1 LQQRDR
7 YQQSQLLNIMTSA
20 TDSDITG
27 QKTVLDAIERL
38 DHKIEQLDSKVEK
51 LEGKVDGF
59 NEKFDYYQKASQSVV
74 NLAFGLIASAT
85 IVTLAQT
92 IFRR

>member
-1 LQQRDR
+1 M
-7 YQQSQLLNIMTSA
+7 SNA
-20 TDSDITG
+20 TDSDISNN
-27 QKTVLDAIERL
+27 KNVLDAIDKL
-38 DHKIEQLDSKVEK
+38 DHKIDT
-51 LEGKVDGF
+51 F
-59 NEKFDYYQKASQSVV
+59 NEKFDNYQKASQSVV

>member
-1 LQQRDR
+1 
-7 YQQSQLLNIMTSA
+7 MTSA
-20 TDSDITG
+20 TDIDSTG

-38 DHKIEQLDSKVEK
+38 DEKIEK
-51 LEGKVDGF
+51 LESKVDNF
-59 NEKFDYYQKASQSVV
+59 NEKFDNYQKASQSVV

-85 IVTLAQT
+85 LVTLTQT